1 MRLALARFVC
11 CAALGIFATGLVSA
25 ADDLANIEQQFAAG
39 DYGDAVN
46 TLRAIVSQN
55 PNDAP
60 AHYWLGRCYYEE
72 RDYNNAVAQLEKATA
87 LDAKSSAYHQ
97 WLGRAYG
104 EKADLEHSFL
114 LARQV
119 KKEFEAAVQADPS
132 NIQARRDLEDYLL
145 EAPWIVGGSKDD
157 ALAQVNEIAKLD
169 PIQGHLARADYDAHL
184 GKDADAA
191 AEYNSALEMKPQTA
205 DPYFEVADY
214 YAKLRNVGALQ
225 QVVSEAASADPK
237 DPRLTFYHGE
247 SGVVSGTDLT
257 LAEQELKSYIAGSPQ
272 RSDWPSHST
281 ARFWLGTLY
290 EKQGNKMAASEQY
303 RAALQLDSGNKAAHQ
318 ALDNLEKSIR

>member
-1 MRLALARFVC
+1 MRLGLARLGC
-11 CAALGIFATGLVSA
+11 CAALIIFAAGIIAA
-25 ADDLANIEQQFAAG
+25 ADDLSTVEQQFVAG
-39 DYGDAVN
+39 DYGDAIN

-72 RDYNNAVAQLEKATA
+72 RDYNNAVTQLQQATS
-87 LDAKSSAYHQ
+87 LDGKSSAYHQ

-119 KKEFEAAVQADPS
+119 KKEFVAAVQADPS

-157 ALAQVNEIAKLD
+157 ALAQVNEIANLD
-169 PIQGHLARADYDAHL
+169 PVQGHLARADYDAHL
-184 GKDADAA
+184 GKDDDAS
-191 AEYNSALEMKPQTA
+191 AEYNQALAMKPQTV

-214 YAKLRNVGALQ
+214 YAKKRSVTALQ
-225 QVVSEAASADPK
+225 QVVAQAEAADPK
-237 DPRLTFYHGE
+237 DPRLTFYRGE
-247 SGVVSGTDLT
+247 SRVISGTDLT
-257 LAEQELKSYIAGSPQ
+257 LAEEELKSYIARSPQ
-272 RSDWPSHST
+272 RSDWPSHSR
-281 ARFWLGTLY
+281 ARYWLGALY
-290 EKQGNKMAASEQY
+290 EQQGNKVAASEQY
-303 RAALQLDSGNKAAHQ
+303 RAALQLDPGNKAAHQ

>member
-1 MRLALARFVC
+1 MRLALGRLAC
-11 CAALGIFATGLVSA
+11 CAALGILAVAVITP
-25 ADDLANIEQQFAAG
+25 ADDLTAVEQEFAAG

-55 PNDAP
+55 ANDAP

-72 RDYNNAVAQLEKATA
+72 RDYNDAVTQLQQATT
-87 LDAKSSAYHQ
+87 LDATSSVYHQ

-157 ALAQVNEIAKLD
+157 ALAQVNEITKLD

-184 GKDADAA
+184 GKDDDAA
-191 AEYNSALEMKPQTA
+191 TEYNQALAMKPQTA

-214 YAKLRNVGALQ
+214 YAKKRNVTALQ
-225 QVVSEAASADPK
+225 QAVAQADAADPK

-247 SGVVSGTDLT
+247 ARVISDTDLT
-257 LAEQELKSYIAGSPQ
+257 LAEEELKSYIARSPQ
-272 RSDWPSHST
+272 RSDWPSHSR
-281 ARFWLGTLY
+281 ARYWLGALY
-290 EKQGNKMAASEQY
+290 EKQGNRMAASEQY
-303 RAALQLDSGNKAAHQ
+303 RAALQLDPQNKAARQ
-318 ALDNLEKSIR
+318 ALDSLEKSTR

>member
-1 MRLALARFVC
+1 MRLTLARLVC
-11 CAALGIFATGLVSA
+11 CAALVIFTAGIASA
-25 ADDLANIEQQFAAG
+25 ADDLSTVEEQFAAG
-39 DYGDAVN
+39 DYGDAIN

-55 PNDAP
+55 AGDAP

-72 RDYNNAVAQLEKATA
+72 RDYNNAVTQLQQAA
-87 LDAKSSAYHQ
+87 SLDAKSSVYHQ

-104 EKADLEHSFL
+104 EKADVEHSFL

-157 ALAQVNEIAKLD
+157 ALTQVNEIAKLD

-184 GKDADAA
+184 GKDNDASS
-191 AEYNSALEMKPQTA
+191 EYNQALSMRPQTI
-205 DPYFEVADY
+205 DPYFEIADY
-214 YAKLRNVGALQ
+214 YAKKQNSAALQ
-225 QVVSEAASADPK
+225 QVITQAEATDPR

-247 SGVVSGTDLT
+247 TRVISDTDLT
-257 LAEQELKSYIAGSPQ
+257 LAEEELKSYIARSPQ
-272 RSDWPSHST
+272 RSDWPSHSR
-281 ARFWLGTLY
+281 ARYWLGALY
-290 EKQGNKMAASEQY
+290 EKQGDKVAASEQY
-303 RAALQLDSGNKAAHQ
+303 RAALQLDAGNKAARQ
-318 ALDNLEKSIR
+318 ALDNLEKSMR